1 MFCSFSASADESVD
15 AKLNVPGKT
24 FGGKQ
29 LWTDE
34 VIFHDWRIQRHVW
47 TGHHRLLDDKD
58 YRRAWGTLEQCNGR
72 LDELKNELQLQPMQG
87 KIVIALHGLLR
98 SRESMAEIG
107 DYLKEH
113 GDYTVLKFS
122 YASSRNELDKHARS
136 FASVVRNLGPEVTE
150 INLVAHSLGNL
161 VIRHYLGDQTDP
173 RTGAQPDPRIKR
185 IVMLAPPNNG
195 AEFARKFA
203 KNTIFKTVWGTS
215 GLELANEWEK
225 LEQRLAIPACQFG
238 IIAGGKGEESGRNPL
253 LTGDDDFVVTIA
265 ETRLP
270 GATDF
275 AILPVLHSSI
285 MNEDTVQQRALSFFQ
300 HGYFVS
306 ADQRQPIP
314 YDVANARA
322 GR

>member
-1 MFCSFSASADESVD
+1 MLIPLFAAGDEPSD
-15 AKLNVPGKT
+15 PRLNVPSPT
-24 FGGKQ
+24 LGGKQ

-34 VIFHDWRIQRHVW
+34 LIFHEWRIQRQVW
-47 TGHHRLLDDKD
+47 SGHYRLLDEKD
-58 YRRAWGTLEQCNGR
+58 YRRAWGTFEQCSSQLEQ
-72 LDELKNELQLQPMQG
+72 LKEELKLPPMKG

-98 SRESMAEIG
+98 SRESMAGIG
-107 DYLKEH
+107 GYLHEH

-136 FASVVRNLGPEVTE
+136 FASVVENLGPEVTE

-161 VIRHYLGDQTDP
+161 VIRHYLGDQTNP
-173 RTGAQPDPRIKR
+173 RTGARPDPRINR

-203 KNTIFKTVWGTS
+203 KNKIFQAVWGTS
-215 GLELANEWEK
+215 GLELANEWDELQK
-225 LEQRLAIPACQFG
+225 RLAIPDCEFA
-238 IIAGGKGEESGRNPL
+238 IIAGGKGEEDGRNPL
-253 LTGDDDFVVTIA
+253 LTGDDDFVVTID

-285 MNEDTVQQRALSFFQ
+285 MNDDAVREQTLRFFQ
-300 HGYFVS
+300 NGYLVS

-314 YDVANARA
+314 FDVANARA
-322 GR
+322 RR